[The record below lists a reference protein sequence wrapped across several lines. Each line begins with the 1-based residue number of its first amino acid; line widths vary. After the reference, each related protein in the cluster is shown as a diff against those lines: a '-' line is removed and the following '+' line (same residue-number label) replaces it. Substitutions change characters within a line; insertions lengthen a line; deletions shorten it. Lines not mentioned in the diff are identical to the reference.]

1 MTTLIPT
8 PHATTPY
15 GALILRL
22 ALGTMFLAHAGL
34 KVFVFTMAGAAGFFE
49 SVGLP
54 GVLAYLTVGAETLGG
69 LALIAGFSTRY
80 VSLALIP
87 VLLGA
92 VFFVHASKGWL
103 FTNAGGGWEYP
114 AFLAIATLV
123 QALIG
128 DGAYSL
134 SGYMNRTKTK

>member
-1 MTTLIPT
+1 MTQVTQYNT
-8 PHATTPY
+8 VPY

-34 KVFVFTMAGAAGFFE
+34 KVFVFSMAGASGFFE

-54 GVLAYLTVGAETLGG
+54 GFLAYITVGVETLGG
-69 LALIAGFSTRY
+69 IALIAGYSTRY
-80 VSLALIP
+80 VSLVLMP

-92 VFFVHASKGWL
+92 LFFVHASKGWL

-114 AFLAIATLV
+114 AFLAVATLV

-134 SGYMNRTKTK
+134 SGYLNRAKVK